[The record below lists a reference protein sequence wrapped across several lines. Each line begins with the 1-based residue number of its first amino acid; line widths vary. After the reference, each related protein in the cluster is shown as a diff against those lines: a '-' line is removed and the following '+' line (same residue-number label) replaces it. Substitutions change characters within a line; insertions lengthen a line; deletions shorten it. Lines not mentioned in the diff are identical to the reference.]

1 MCIGDAGKLD
11 LASCRGFECSF
22 LGEGG
27 KEDRRG
33 ENLPSAW
40 CWGAWGGKGGAVNGG
55 GGLLLC
61 QEVLS
66 LLDGRDVISWG
77 QRTGARLE
85 LFVLSPHPMDLR
97 APVCVC
103 VALFFHLVFFS
114 NNPLQGYRDIIC
126 QASRQSSFLLWDYIR
141 EHRLYYHFRTY

>member
-1 MCIGDAGKLD
+1 MN
-11 LASCRGFECSF
+11 E
-22 LGEGG
+22 
-27 KEDRRG
+27 
-33 ENLPSAW
+33 
-40 CWGAWGGKGGAVNGG
+40 GG

-103 VALFFHLVFFS
+103 RFVFPPCVF
-114 NNPLQGYRDIIC
+114 
-126 QASRQSSFLLWDYIR
+126 
-141 EHRLYYHFRTY
+141 